1 VRWAGGRAALS
12 FHNPWPTSLS
22 LNATLELVGPAGGA
36 VALWRDGVSLGQVT
50 LGSAPARLVVEGVEM
65 APGINVFHLDSS
77 GPASRGP
84 GGRGSLRAF
93 GLLRSS
99 VGPPGMPMVADN

>member
-1 VRWAGGRAALS
+1 
-12 FHNPWPTSLS
+12 
-22 LNATLELVGPAGGA
+22 
-36 VALWRDGVSLGQVT
+36 
-50 LGSAPARLVVEGVEM
+50 VVEGVEM